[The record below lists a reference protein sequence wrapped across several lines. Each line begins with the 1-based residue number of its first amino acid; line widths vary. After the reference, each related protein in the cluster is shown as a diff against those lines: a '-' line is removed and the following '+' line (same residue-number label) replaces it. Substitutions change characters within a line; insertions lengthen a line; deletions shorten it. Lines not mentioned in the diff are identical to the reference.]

1 MPDPRP
7 PSPAPRSAPGPEER
21 VLHVTYTA
29 RGQRLDRFLAQA
41 LPSFSRRHLMD
52 VVKAGHVRVDGRRAR
67 PGTTLVPGQVVTL
80 PRLDAPRPEGTAA
93 EPARGPRGPA
103 AAKGTGAPHA
113 RPAGAT
119 LGPAAPSG
127 PGRAIE
133 IVHRD
138 DDLLVVVKPPG
149 VPCHGGAAMAT
160 RRTLLERLR
169 ADVLAGFGLVHR
181 IDQDTSGLV
190 ILARGD
196 LKVALA
202 AAFAAEGQVEKV
214 YDALVEGVPDPAVGT
229 IELPLADPGHG
240 TRARVDPRRGKPATT
255 LYSVT
260 EVLGRAARVRAVPL
274 TGRTHQIRVHLAWIG
289 TPLLVDPLYGRRAGW
304 RLVNPKGGPAGRLA
318 RTPLHAA
325 ELSFTDPRTG
335 ERLTFKTPLLDD
347 HRRALEVLRVV
358 AAREAARDREGLEA
372 LDRASPSAD
381 DHDAGDDGA
390 R

>member
-1 MPDPRP
+1 MSDPRP

-41 LPSFSRRHLMD
+41 LPSFSRRHLME

-67 PGTTLVPGQVVTL
+67 PGTTLAPGQVVTL
-80 PRLDAPRPEGTAA
+80 PRLDAPRADGGTA
-93 EPARGPRGPA
+93 EPARGPRGPGSEKRPGT
-103 AAKGTGAPHA
+103 AKGT
-113 RPAGAT
+113 GAT

-229 IELPLADPGHG
+229 IDLPLADPGHG

-255 LYSVT
+255 EYSVT
-260 EVLGRAARVRAVPL
+260 EVLGRAARVRAVPR

-289 TPLLVDPLYGRRAGW
+289 TPLLVDPLYGRRSGW

-372 LDRASPSAD
+372 LGRASPAAD
-381 DHDAGDDGA
+381 DRDDADDPA

>member
-1 MPDPRP
+1 MPTPRP
-7 PSPAPRSAPGPEER
+7 PTPPPAPDER
-21 VLHVTYTA
+21 VLVVPHAA
-29 RGQRLDRFLAQA
+29 RGQRLDRFLAGA
-41 LPSFSRRHLMD
+41 LSSQSRRQLMD
-52 VVKAGHVRVDGRRAR
+52 VVKAGRVFVDGHRAR
-67 PGTTLVPGQVVTL
+67 PGTTLAPGQQVTV
-80 PRLDAPRPEGTAA
+80 PRIEGRRPAPISPAGEA
-93 EPARGPRGPA
+93 PAR
-103 AAKGTGAPHA
+103 
-113 RPAGAT
+113 
-119 LGPAAPSG
+119 
-127 PGRAIE
+127 AIAV
-133 IVHRD
+133 VHRD

-149 VPCHGGAAMAT
+149 VPCHGGAGMAT

-196 LKVALA
+196 LKVALS

-214 YDALVEGVPDPAVGT
+214 YDALVEGVPDPLSGT
-229 IELPLADPGHG
+229 IDLPLADPGHG

-318 RTPLHAA
+318 RTPLHAG
-325 ELSFTDPRTG
+325 ELSFTDPRDGT
-335 ERLTFKTPLLDD
+335 RRTFKTPLLDD

-358 AAREAARDREGLEA
+358 AAREAERDRTGAAALERVRGEAPTAGEGDEA
-372 LDRASPSAD
+372 
-381 DHDAGDDGA
+381 
-390 R
+390 

>member
-1 MPDPRP
+1 M
-7 PSPAPRSAPGPEER
+7 SPRSTRAPSMPKLTR
-21 VLHVTYTA
+21 T
-29 RGQRLDRFLAQA
+29 
-41 LPSFSRRHLMD
+41 
-52 VVKAGHVRVDGRRAR
+52 
-67 PGTTLVPGQVVTL
+67 
-80 PRLDAPRPEGTAA
+80 
-93 EPARGPRGPA
+93 PRGSISVMTP
-103 AAKGTGAPHA
+103 A
-113 RPAGAT
+113 RPAKGPAKAHGGGATT
-119 LGPAAPSG
+119 LGPAAATG

-133 IVHRD
+133 VVYRD

-196 LKVALA
+196 LKVALS

-214 YDALVEGVPDPAVGT
+214 YDALVEGVPDPAVGS
-229 IELPLADPGHG
+229 IDLPLADPGHG

-255 LYSVT
+255 QYSVT

-335 ERLTFKTPLLDD
+335 ERRTFKTPLLDD

-358 AAREAARDREGLEA
+358 AAREAARDREGLA
-372 LDRASPSAD
+372 SLDRAEGTRPGGASARG
-381 DHDAGDDGA
+381 HDDGTDRPA
-390 R
+390 DGD

>member
-1 MPDPRP
+1 
-7 PSPAPRSAPGPEER
+7 
-21 VLHVTYTA
+21 
-29 RGQRLDRFLAQA
+29 
-41 LPSFSRRHLMD
+41 MD

-80 PRLDAPRPEGTAA
+80 PRLDAPRA
-93 EPARGPRGPA
+93 EAPARGTRGPA
-103 AAKGTGAPHA
+103 AAGGAPPRASAATHA
-113 RPAGAT
+113 GGRPAT
-119 LGPAAPSG
+119 LGPAAATG
-127 PGRAIE
+127 PGRAID

-138 DDLLVVVKPPG
+138 EDLLVVVKPPG
-149 VPCHGGAAMAT
+149 VPCHGGAGMAT

-190 ILARGD
+190 LLARGD
-196 LKVALA
+196 LKVALS
-202 AAFAAEGQVEKV
+202 AAFAAEGEVEKV

-229 IELPLADPGHG
+229 IDVPLADPGHG

-255 LYSVT
+255 HYAVT

-274 TGRTHQIRVHLAWIG
+274 TGRTHQLRVHLAWIG
-289 TPLLVDPLYGRRAGW
+289 TPLLVDPLYGRRSGW

-325 ELSFTDPRTG
+325 ELTFTDPRTG
-335 ERLTFKTPLLDD
+335 ERRTFKTPLLDD

-358 AAREAARDREGLEA
+358 AAREAARDREGLVS
-372 LDRASPSAD
+372 LDRARRAPPGPTGDEGPRAD
-381 DHDAGDDGA
+381 
-390 R
+390 